1 MSMIQNVKVIENKQI
16 APDIFDLR
24 IYSPEQAAKA
34 LAGQF
39 LGIYTGSAAM
49 LLPRPLSICE
59 IDASGGIL
67 RVIYRV
73 VGDGTRDI
81 AGVAPGGEL
90 RVLGPLGNG
99 YDLKNLTTEN
109 TEAHGRVAI
118 VGGGLGVPP
127 LLGLAA
133 GVRGVLPDAKITV
146 YLGFRDK
153 SQAILVEDFGGFVDE
168 VVVCTD
174 DGSYGVK
181 GNVIEAMTGG
191 IPGQARNDDIIY
203 GCGPYPMLK
212 ALAEYAKQSK
222 LPCFVSV
229 EEHMACCVGTCL
241 ACAVKVQT
249 DSGAVNKR
257 ACYDGPVF
265 DASEVVWE

>member
-1 MSMIQNVKVIENKQI
+1 MSEIVHAKVVENRQI
-16 APDIFDLR
+16 APDIYDLR
-24 IYSPEQAAKA
+24 IHTPGQAAQA
-34 LAGQF
+34 VAGQF

-59 IDASGGIL
+59 IDADGGIL

-73 VGDGTRDI
+73 VGGGTREI
-81 AGVAPGGEL
+81 AGVRPGEEL

-99 YDLKNLTTEN
+99 YAIDNGYRN
-109 TEAHGRVAI
+109 IAI

-127 LLGLAA
+127 LLGLVA
-133 GVRGVLPDAKITV
+133 GIRKKVPDAKIVV

-153 SQAILVEDFGGFVDE
+153 SAVILEEDFGGHTDE
-168 VVVCTD
+168 VTICTD
-174 DGSYGVK
+174 DGSYGFH
-181 GNVIEAMTGG
+181 GNAIAAM
-191 IPGQARNDDIIY
+191 PDSSSFDAVY
-203 GCGPYPMLK
+203 GCGPAPMLK
-212 ALAEYAKQSK
+212 ALASYSAQAN

-241 ACAVKVQT
+241 ACAVKVQQ
-249 DSGAVNKR
+249 DDGAAVNKR

-265 DASEVVWE
+265 NAKEVVWE

>member
-24 IYSPEQAAKA
+24 IHSPSQAAKA

-90 RVLGPLGNG
+90 RILGPLGNG

-109 TEAHGRVAI
+109 TEEHGRVAI

-133 GVRGVLPDAKITV
+133 GVRGALPDAKITV

-153 SQAILVEDFGGFVDE
+153 SQVILVDDFWKFVDE

-174 DGSYGVK
+174 DGSLGVK
-181 GNVIEAMTGG
+181 GNVIEA
-191 IPGQARNDDIIY
+191 IARNDGFDVAY
-203 GCGPYPMLK
+203 SCGPYPMLK